1 MRGELKYVTGK
12 AGNRIAVRTAGTNG
26 PPVVLVHGWA
36 QSSRCWPNELAMG
49 SHCLA
54 LDLRGHGESEGVDD
68 YADGAGW
75 AADLAAVLAT
85 LDEPA
90 VLLGWSYGGVVITD
104 YLRHFGTEG
113 VRGLLF
119 AGAVTELGR
128 GHPGG
133 RVGSVMRAAM
143 PDVFSDEPDVAVPAL
158 NTFLAG
164 MSVRKVPGELH
175 QSMLADTLR
184 VDPQVRAALFARDI
198 DSGEALRNVD
208 VPAVLVH
215 GEQDAVV
222 SPTAGEYAAD
232 LIPGATLHRWPDV
245 GHLPFIERA
254 QEFHAVLARLLAL

>member
-1 MRGELKYVTGK
+1 MSGK
-12 AGNRIAVRTAGTNG
+12 AGNRIALRTAGTNG

-36 QSSRCWPNELAMG
+36 QSSRCWPSELAMG

-54 LDLRGHGESEGVDD
+54 VDLPGHGESDGVDD

-90 VLLGWSYGGVVITD
+90 VLVGWSYGGVVITD
-104 YLRHFGTEG
+104 YLRHCGTVG

-143 PDVFSDEPDVAVPAL
+143 PDVFSAEPDVAVPAL

-164 MSVRKVPGELH
+164 MSVRKMPGRLH
-175 QSMLADTLR
+175 QSMLADALR
-184 VDPQVRAALFARDI
+184 LDPQVRAALFARDVG
-198 DSGEALRNVD
+198 SAEVLASVD
-208 VPAVLVH
+208 VPTVLVH

-232 LIPGATLHRWPDV
+232 LVPGATLYRWQDV
-245 GHLPFIERA
+245 GHLPFVERT